1 VTPAACRA
9 ALVTAAAEPYRA
21 TGRFAWHFA
30 RGKLGGDPVF
40 TMILS
45 LGLIPDGARI
55 LDLGSGQGL
64 LASWLLAARR
74 SFEAGAWCEA
84 WPPAPRAASIHG
96 IELKGA
102 DVARAVGALGSR
114 ATNEQGDIRFADFG
128 RADVVVIL
136 DVLHYLDYADQD
148 AVLARV
154 RAALP
159 PGGRLLLRV
168 GDAARGMAFRISTWV
183 DRLVMLARGHG
194 CVRLHCRPLAAWR
207 EALSARGFESAPLP
221 ASAGTPFANVL
232 LLAEAA

>member
-1 VTPAACRA
+1 MARGSSTS
-9 ALVTAAAEPYRA
+9 AAA
-21 TGRFAWHFA
+21 
-30 RGKLGGDPVF
+30 RGC
-40 TMILS
+40 S
-45 LGLIPDGARI
+45 
-55 LDLGSGQGL
+55 
-64 LASWLLAARR
+64 RR
-74 SFEAGAWCEA
+74 GCWRHAGA
-84 WPPAPRAASIHG
+84 PRTASIHG

-102 DVARAVGALGSR
+102 DVARAIGALGSR
-114 ATNEQGDIRFADFG
+114 ATTQQGDIRFADFG

-159 PGGRLLLRV
+159 PDGRLLLRV

-183 DRLVMLARGHG
+183 DRLVMLGRGHG

-207 EALSARGFESAPLP
+207 EALGACGFESAPLP

-232 LLAEAA
+232 LLAHAA